1 MHNIILLLVF
11 GILGYLFYESSSF
24 LGACSG
30 IAIFLYGVMCLKNGF
45 GNFSTFIER
54 VLKKWA
60 NTATKS
66 LIFGAV
72 STMIMQSSGL
82 VSVLA
87 ISFLSA
93 GFITLG
99 QGIGI
104 IFGANLGTTIVA
116 WVIAIAGVKFDIS
129 SITMPLLV
137 FGVILN
143 LQNSKTSKA
152 FGSILC
158 GIGFFFLGISLVK
171 SGFNELK
178 DIVDIAQYGQMGGIL
193 GVSLFVLVGIVLTVI
208 MQSSN
213 ASLLVAIT
221 ILAAGQMSYEN
232 ALGFAIGSNIGST
245 VMAIIGS
252 IGANITGKRLA
263 AAHLLF
269 NSVTAL
275 VAVAFLHQMI
285 YIVRL
290 FCDAVGIASD
300 DYILQLTAFHTLF
313 NIVGIALM
321 MPFIEKMVWLLE
333 KFIVDKKEKDYEPIY
348 LNYSIVE
355 YPDTAIEALK
365 NEMEH
370 LYDNC
375 FMVLTYAIGFTRKE
389 IHSNTPFRE
398 IIARKKLYR
407 REVDFD
413 NFYKKNIKYLFDKI
427 FDFATIAQTHTN
439 DKEQMHEIAHI
450 KNAARRAVES
460 IHQLKML
467 YRNFKDATQTTN
479 EALKELYNEMRID
492 LAELL
497 RSIENLEKSSEEN
510 IQLILASIRK
520 GSALLDQ
527 ADDNAINKIEKLI
540 LENKISATNVS
551 SILNDIDTANK
562 VSKDLL
568 AMTQHLYAAYYTP
581 DPTANPKA

>member
-1 MHNIILLLVF
+1 MRNIILLLVF

-24 LGACSG
+24 LGASSG
-30 IAIFLYGVMCLKNGF
+30 IAIFLFGVMCLKNGF
-45 GNFSTFIER
+45 SNFSTFIER

-60 NTATKS
+60 NTASKS
-66 LIFGAV
+66 LIFGAI

-143 LQNSKTSKA
+143 FQSSKTARA

-171 SGFNELK
+171 SGFNDLK
-178 DIVDIAQYGQMGGIL
+178 DIIDIAQYGQMPGIM
-193 GVSLFVLVGIVLTVI
+193 GVALFVLVGIILTVV

-252 IGANITGKRLA
+252 IGTTIAGKRLA

-275 VAVAFLHQMI
+275 VAVIFLHQMI
-285 YIVRL
+285 LVVKF
-290 FCDAVGIASD
+290 FCNEVGIASN

-313 NIVGIALM
+313 NLVGIALM
-321 MPFIEKMVWLLE
+321 MPFIGKMVQFLE
-333 KFIVDKKEKDYEPIY
+333 KVIVDKKAKEYEPIY
-348 LNYSIVE
+348 LNDSIVE
-355 YPDTAIEALK
+355 YPDTAIEALR

-375 FMVLTYAIGFTRKE
+375 FLVLTYALGFTRKE

-398 IIARKKLYR
+398 IIAKKKLYR
-407 REVDFD
+407 RDVDFD
-413 NFYKKNIKYLFDKI
+413 NFYQKNIKYLFDKM
-427 FDFATIAQTHTN
+427 FDFATIAQTHIH
-439 DKEQMHEIAHI
+439 DKEQMNEIVHI

-460 IHQLKML
+460 VHQLKML
-467 YRNFKDATQTTN
+467 YRNLKSATQTSN
-479 EALKELYNEMRID
+479 GALMELYNEIRID

-497 RSIENLEKSSEEN
+497 RSIENLEKSSDEN

-520 GSALLDQ
+520 VSQQLDQ
-527 ADDNAINKIEKLI
+527 TDDNAINKVEKLI
-540 LENKISATNVS
+540 LDNKIHATNVS

-562 VSKDLL
+562 ISKDLL
-568 AMTQHLYAAYYTP
+568 VMTQHLYTEQYAP
-581 DPTANPKA
+581 IN

>member
-1 MHNIILLLVF
+1 MRNIILLLVF

-24 LGACSG
+24 LGASSG
-30 IAIFLYGVMCLKNGF
+30 IAIFLFGVMCLKNGF
-45 GNFSTFIER
+45 SNFSTFIER

-60 NTATKS
+60 NTASKS
-66 LIFGAV
+66 LIFGAI

-143 LQNSKTSKA
+143 FQSSKTARA

-171 SGFNELK
+171 SGFNDLK
-178 DIVDIAQYGQMGGIL
+178 DIIDIAQYGQMPGIM
-193 GVSLFVLVGIVLTVI
+193 GVALFVLVGIILTVV

-252 IGANITGKRLA
+252 IGTTIAGKRLA

-275 VAVAFLHQMI
+275 VAVIFLHQMI
-285 YIVRL
+285 FVVRF
-290 FCDAVGIASD
+290 FCNEVGIASD

-313 NIVGIALM
+313 NLVGIALM
-321 MPFIEKMVWLLE
+321 MPFIGKMVQFLE
-333 KFIVDKKEKDYEPIY
+333 KVIVDKKAKEYEPIY
-348 LNYSIVE
+348 LNDSIVE
-355 YPDTAIEALK
+355 YPDTAIEALR

-375 FMVLTYAIGFTRKE
+375 FLVLTYALGFTRKE

-398 IIARKKLYR
+398 IIAKKKLYR
-407 REVDFD
+407 RDVDFD
-413 NFYKKNIKYLFDKI
+413 NFYQKNIKYLFDKM
-427 FDFATIAQTHTN
+427 FDFATIAQTHIH
-439 DKEQMHEIAHI
+439 DKEQMNEIVHI

-460 IHQLKML
+460 VHQLKML
-467 YRNFKDATQTTN
+467 YRNLKSATQTSN
-479 EALKELYNEMRID
+479 GALMELYNEIRID

-497 RSIENLEKSSEEN
+497 RSIENLEKSSDEN

-520 GSALLDQ
+520 VSQQLDQ
-527 ADDNAINKIEKLI
+527 TDDNAINKVEKLI
-540 LENKISATNVS
+540 LDNKIHATNVS

-562 VSKDLL
+562 ISKDLL
-568 AMTQHLYAAYYTP
+568 VMTQHLYTEQYAP
-581 DPTANPKA
+581 IN

>member
-1 MHNIILLLVF
+1 MRSIILLLVF
-11 GILGYLFYESSSF
+11 GVLGFLFYESSSF
-24 LGACSG
+24 LEAGSG
-30 IAIFLYGVMCLKNGF
+30 IAIFLYGIMCLKNGF

-66 LIFGAV
+66 LIFGAI

-87 ISFLSA
+87 ISFLAA

-129 SITMPLLV
+129 SVTMPLLV

-143 LQNSKTSKA
+143 LQNSKNAKA

-178 DIVDIAQYGQMGGIL
+178 DIVDIAQYGQISGMK
-193 GVSLFVLVGIVLTVI
+193 GVFLFVFIGIVLTVI

-252 IGANITGKRLA
+252 IGTNIAGKRLA

-269 NSVTAL
+269 NSITAL
-275 VAVAFLHQMI
+275 VAVVFLQQMI
-285 YIVRL
+285 FVVRE
-290 FCDAVGIASD
+290 FCSVVGIAND

-313 NIVGIALM
+313 NIVGIVLM
-321 MPFIEKMVWLLE
+321 MPFIGKMVYFLE
-333 KFIVDKKEKDYEPIY
+333 KFIVDKKAKEYEPMYI
-348 LNYSIVE
+348 NDSIVS
-355 YPDTAIEALK
+355 YPDTAIEALR

-375 FMVLTYAIGFTRKE
+375 FLVLTYSLGFTRKE

-398 IIARKKLYR
+398 IIAHKKLYKK
-407 REVDFD
+407 DIDLD
-413 NFYKKNIKYLFDKI
+413 NLYKISIKNLFDKM
-427 FDFATIAQTHTN
+427 FDFATTAQTYIH
-439 DKEQMHEIAHI
+439 DKEQMNEIAHI

-467 YRNFKDATQTTN
+467 HRN
-479 EALKELYNEMRID
+479 LKEAAQTNNESLAEIYNEIRID
-492 LAELL
+492 LAEVL
-497 RSIENLEKSSEEN
+497 RSIENLEKSSDEN

-527 ADDNAINKIEKLI
+527 EDDNAISKVEKLI
-540 LENKISATNVS
+540 LENKISANNAS

-568 AMTQHLYAAYYTP
+568 AMTQHLYAADYTP
-581 DPTANPKA
+581 ITPA

>member
-1 MHNIILLLVF
+1 MRNIILLLVF

-24 LGACSG
+24 LGASSG
-30 IAIFLYGVMCLKNGF
+30 IAIFLFGVMCLKNGF
-45 GNFSTFIER
+45 SNFSTFIER

-60 NTATKS
+60 NTASKS
-66 LIFGAV
+66 LIFGAI

-104 IFGANLGTTIVA
+104 IFGANVGTTIVA

-143 LQNSKTSKA
+143 FQSSKTARA

-171 SGFNELK
+171 SGFNDLK
-178 DIVDIAQYGQMGGIL
+178 DIIDIAQYGQIPGIK
-193 GVSLFVLVGIVLTVI
+193 GVALFVLVGIILTVV

-252 IGANITGKRLA
+252 IGTTIAGKRLA

-275 VAVAFLHQMI
+275 VAVIFLHQMI
-285 YIVRL
+285 FVVRF
-290 FCDAVGIASD
+290 FCSEVGIASN

-313 NIVGIALM
+313 NLVGIALM
-321 MPFIEKMVWLLE
+321 MPFIGKMVQFLE
-333 KFIVDKKEKDYEPIY
+333 KVIVDKKAKEYEPIY
-348 LNYSIVE
+348 LNDSIVE
-355 YPDTAIEALK
+355 YPDTAIEALR

-375 FMVLTYAIGFTRKE
+375 FLVLTYALGFTRKE

-398 IIARKKLYR
+398 IIAKKKLYR
-407 REVDFD
+407 RDVDFD
-413 NFYKKNIKYLFDKI
+413 NFYQKNIKYLFDKM
-427 FDFATIAQTHTN
+427 FDFATIAQTHIH
-439 DKEQMHEIAHI
+439 DKEQMNEIVHI

-460 IHQLKML
+460 VHQLKML
-467 YRNFKDATQTTN
+467 YRNLKSTTQTSN
-479 EALKELYNEMRID
+479 GALMELYNEIRID

-497 RSIENLEKSSEEN
+497 RSIENLEKSSDEN

-520 GSALLDQ
+520 VSQQLDQ
-527 ADDNAINKIEKLI
+527 TDDNAINKVEKLI
-540 LENKISATNVS
+540 LDNKINATNVS

-562 VSKDLL
+562 ISKDLL
-568 AMTQHLYAAYYTP
+568 VMTQHLYTEQYAP
-581 DPTANPKA
+581 IN

>member
-1 MHNIILLLVF
+1 MRSIILVLVF
-11 GILGYLFYESSSF
+11 GALGFLFYESSSF

-45 GNFSTFIER
+45 NAFSTFIER

-60 NTATKS
+60 NTVTKS

-87 ISFLSA
+87 ISFLAA
-93 GFITLG
+93 GFITLA

-104 IFGANLGTTIVA
+104 IFGANVGTTVVA
-116 WVIAIAGVKFDIS
+116 WVIAGAGVKFDIS

-137 FGVILN
+137 FGVILQ
-143 LQNSKTSKA
+143 LQNSSNCKA
-152 FGSILC
+152 LGSILC
-158 GIGFFFLGISLVK
+158 GVGFFFLGIHFLK
-171 SGFNELK
+171 DGFNELK
-178 DIVDIAQYGQMGGIL
+178 DTVDIAQYGQIGGIG
-193 GVSLFVLVGIVLTVI
+193 GVLLFVLIGMILTVV

-232 ALGFAIGSNIGST
+232 TLGFAIGSNIGST

-252 IGANITGKRLA
+252 LGVNVAGKRLA

-275 VAVAFLHQMI
+275 VAVIFLNQFKDA
-285 YIVRL
+285 VL
-290 FCDAVGIASD
+290 FLCNTVGIASD
-300 DYILQLTAFHTLF
+300 DYILQVSMFHTLF

-321 MPFIEKMVWLLE
+321 MPFVHKMVAFLE
-333 KFIVDKKEKDYEPIY
+333 RIIVDKKAKEYAPKFINEA
-348 LNYSIVE
+348 IVQ
-355 YPDTAIEALK
+355 YPDTAIEALR

-375 FMVLTYAIGFTRKE
+375 FKILAYAIGFNPQQ
-389 IHSNTPFRE
+389 IQSQTPFRD
-398 IIARKKLYR
+398 IIAQKKLYA
-407 REVDFD
+407 EQV
-413 NFYKKNIKYLFDKI
+413 NIEELYKQSAKSLFDAM
-427 FDFATIAQTHTN
+427 FDFATTAQTYIN
-439 DKEQMHEIAHI
+439 ESEQMNEMHHI
-450 KNAARRAVES
+450 KIAARRAVES

-467 YRNFKDATQTTN
+467 HKN
-479 EALKELYNEMRID
+479 LKEVTKSSNQSLVEIYNGIRID

-497 RSIENLEKSSEEN
+497 RSIENLDNSTEEN
-510 IQLILASIRK
+510 IQLILASIAK
-520 GSALLDQ
+520 GSKMLDE
-527 ADDNAINKIEKLI
+527 ADDNAIAKVERLIADKKITAA
-540 LENKISATNVS
+540 NAS
-551 SILNDIDTANK
+551 SILNDIDTTNK
-562 VSKDLL
+562 ISKDLL
-568 AMTQHLYAAYYTP
+568 VMTKHLYAVHIADEAPNT
-581 DPTANPKA
+581 

>member
-1 MHNIILLLVF
+1 MRSIILLFVF
-11 GILGYLFYESSSF
+11 GVLGYLFYESSSF

-45 GNFSTFIER
+45 SNFSTFIER

-66 LIFGAV
+66 LIFGAI

-87 ISFLSA
+87 ISFLAA

-104 IFGANLGTTIVA
+104 IFGANVGTTIVA

-178 DIVDIAQYGQMGGIL
+178 DIVDIAQYGQMTGIL
-193 GVSLFVLVGIVLTVI
+193 GVSLFVFIGIVLTVI

-252 IGANITGKRLA
+252 IGTNITGKRLA

-275 VAVAFLHQMI
+275 VAVVFLHQMI
-285 YIVRL
+285 AVVRL

-321 MPFIEKMVWLLE
+321 MPFIEKMVWFLE
-333 KFIVDKKEKDYEPIY
+333 KFIVDKEAKKYEPIY
-348 LNYSIVE
+348 LNHSIVE
-355 YPDTAIEALK
+355 YPDTAIEALR

-375 FMVLTYAIGFTRKE
+375 FLVLTYALGFTRKE

-398 IIARKKLYR
+398 IIAKKKLYR
-407 REVDFD
+407 RDVDFD
-413 NFYKKNIKYLFDKI
+413 NFYQKNIKYLFDKM
-427 FDFATIAQTHTN
+427 FDFATIAQTHIHEK
-439 DKEQMHEIAHI
+439 DQMSEIAHI
-450 KNAARRAVES
+450 KKAARRAVES

-467 YRNFKDATQTTN
+467 YRNLKEATQTSN
-479 EALKELYNEMRID
+479 EALAEIYNEIRIN
-492 LAELL
+492 LAETL
-497 RSIENLEKSSEEN
+497 RSIENLETISDEKV
-510 IQLILASIRK
+510 QLILASIRK

-527 ADDNAINKIEKLI
+527 ADDNAISKVEKLI
-540 LENKISATNVS
+540 LENKISANNAS

-568 AMTQHLYAAYYTP
+568 VMTQHLYAAYH
-581 DPTANPKA
+581 DEES

>member
-1 MHNIILLLVF
+1 MRNIILLLVF

-24 LGACSG
+24 LGASSG
-30 IAIFLYGVMCLKNGF
+30 IAIFLFGVMCLKNGF
-45 GNFSTFIER
+45 SNFSTFIER

-60 NTATKS
+60 NTASKS
-66 LIFGAV
+66 LIFGAI

-143 LQNSKTSKA
+143 FQSSKTARA

-171 SGFNELK
+171 SGFNDLK
-178 DIVDIAQYGQMGGIL
+178 DIIDIAQYGQMPGIM
-193 GVSLFVLVGIVLTVI
+193 GVALFVLVGIILTVV

-252 IGANITGKRLA
+252 IGTTIAGKRLA

-275 VAVAFLHQMI
+275 VAVIFLHQMI
-285 YIVRL
+285 SVVQF
-290 FCDAVGIASD
+290 FCNEVGIASN

-313 NIVGIALM
+313 NLVGIALM
-321 MPFIEKMVWLLE
+321 MPFIGKMVQFLE
-333 KFIVDKKEKDYEPIY
+333 KVIVDKKAKEYEPIY
-348 LNYSIVE
+348 LNDSIVE
-355 YPDTAIEALK
+355 YPDTAIEALR

-375 FMVLTYAIGFTRKE
+375 FLVLAYALGFTRKE

-398 IIARKKLYR
+398 IIAKKKLYR
-407 REVDFD
+407 RDVDFD
-413 NFYKKNIKYLFDKI
+413 NFYQKNIKYLFDKM
-427 FDFATIAQTHTN
+427 FDFATIAQTHIH
-439 DKEQMHEIAHI
+439 DKEQMNEIVHI

-460 IHQLKML
+460 VHQLKML
-467 YRNFKDATQTTN
+467 YRNLKSATQTSN
-479 EALKELYNEMRID
+479 GALMEFYNEIRID

-497 RSIENLEKSSEEN
+497 RSIENLEKSSDEN

-520 GSALLDQ
+520 VSQQLDQ
-527 ADDNAINKIEKLI
+527 TDDNAINKVEKLI
-540 LENKISATNVS
+540 LDNKIHATNVS

-562 VSKDLL
+562 ISKDLL
-568 AMTQHLYAAYYTP
+568 VMTQHLYTEQYAP
-581 DPTANPKA
+581 IN

>member
-1 MHNIILLLVF
+1 
-11 GILGYLFYESSSF
+11 
-24 LGACSG
+24 
-30 IAIFLYGVMCLKNGF
+30 
-45 GNFSTFIER
+45 
-54 VLKKWA
+54 
-60 NTATKS
+60 
-66 LIFGAV
+66 
-72 STMIMQSSGL
+72 MIMQSSGL

-87 ISFLSA
+87 ISFLAA

-129 SITMPLLV
+129 SVTMPLLV

-143 LQNSKTSKA
+143 LQNSKNAKA

-178 DIVDIAQYGQMGGIL
+178 DIVDIAQYGQISGMK
-193 GVSLFVLVGIVLTVI
+193 GVFLFVFIGIVLTVI

-252 IGANITGKRLA
+252 IGTNIAGKRLA

-269 NSVTAL
+269 NSITAL
-275 VAVAFLHQMI
+275 VAVVFLQQMI
-285 YIVRL
+285 FVVRE
-290 FCDAVGIASD
+290 FCSVVGIAND

-313 NIVGIALM
+313 NIVGIVLM
-321 MPFIEKMVWLLE
+321 MPFIGKMVYFLE
-333 KFIVDKKEKDYEPIY
+333 KFIVDKKSKEYEPMYI
-348 LNYSIVE
+348 NDSIVS
-355 YPDTAIEALK
+355 YPDTAIEALH

-375 FMVLTYAIGFTRKE
+375 FLVLTYSLGFTRKE

-398 IIARKKLYR
+398 IIAHKKLYKK
-407 REVDFD
+407 DIDLD
-413 NFYKKNIKYLFDKI
+413 NLYKISIKNLFDKM
-427 FDFATIAQTHTN
+427 FDFATTAQTYIH
-439 DKEQMHEIAHI
+439 DKEQMNKIAHI

-467 YRNFKDATQTTN
+467 HRN
-479 EALKELYNEMRID
+479 LKEAAQTNNESLAEIYNEIRID
-492 LAELL
+492 LAEVL
-497 RSIENLEKSSEEN
+497 RSIENLEKSSDEN

-527 ADDNAINKIEKLI
+527 EDDNAISKVEKLI
-540 LENKISATNVS
+540 LENKISANNAS

-568 AMTQHLYAAYYTP
+568 AMTQHLYAADYTP
-581 DPTANPKA
+581 ITPA

>member
-1 MHNIILLLVF
+1 MRNIILLLVF

-24 LGACSG
+24 LGASSG
-30 IAIFLYGVMCLKNGF
+30 IAIFLFGVMCLKNGF
-45 GNFSTFIER
+45 SNFSTFIER

-60 NTATKS
+60 NTASKS
-66 LIFGAV
+66 LIFGAI

-104 IFGANLGTTIVA
+104 IFGANVGTTIVA
-116 WVIAIAGVKFDIS
+116 WVIAIAGVKFNIS

-143 LQNSKTSKA
+143 FQSSKTARA

-158 GIGFFFLGISLVK
+158 GIGFFFFGISLVK
-171 SGFNELK
+171 SGFNDLK
-178 DIVDIAQYGQMGGIL
+178 DIIDIAQYGQIPGIK
-193 GVSLFVLVGIVLTVI
+193 GVALFVLVGIILTVV

-252 IGANITGKRLA
+252 IGTTIAGKRLA

-275 VAVAFLHQMI
+275 VAVIFLHQMI
-285 YIVRL
+285 FVVRF
-290 FCDAVGIASD
+290 FCREVGIASN

-313 NIVGIALM
+313 NLVGIALM
-321 MPFIEKMVWLLE
+321 MPFIGKMVQFLE
-333 KFIVDKKEKDYEPIY
+333 KVIVDKKAKEYEPIY
-348 LNYSIVE
+348 LNDSIVE
-355 YPDTAIEALK
+355 YPDTAIEALR

-375 FMVLTYAIGFTRKE
+375 FLVLTYALGFTRKE

-398 IIARKKLYR
+398 IIAKKKLYR
-407 REVDFD
+407 RDVDFD
-413 NFYKKNIKYLFDKI
+413 NFYQKNIKYLFDKM
-427 FDFATIAQTHTN
+427 FDFATIAQTHIH
-439 DKEQMHEIAHI
+439 DKEQMNEIVHI

-460 IHQLKML
+460 VHQLKML
-467 YRNFKDATQTTN
+467 YRNLKSTTQTSN
-479 EALKELYNEMRID
+479 GALMELYNEIRID

-497 RSIENLEKSSEEN
+497 RSIENLEKSSDEN

-520 GSALLDQ
+520 VSQQLDQ
-527 ADDNAINKIEKLI
+527 TDDNAINKVEKLI
-540 LENKISATNVS
+540 LDNKINATNVS

-562 VSKDLL
+562 ISKDLL
-568 AMTQHLYAAYYTP
+568 VMTQHLYTEQYAP
-581 DPTANPKA
+581 IN

>member
-1 MHNIILLLVF
+1 MRSVILLLVF
-11 GILGYLFYESSSF
+11 GVLGYLFYESSSF

-45 GNFSTFIER
+45 SNFSTFIER

-66 LIFGAV
+66 LIFGAI

-104 IFGANLGTTIVA
+104 IFGANVGTTIVA

-129 SITMPLLV
+129 SVTMPLLV

-178 DIVDIAQYGQMGGIL
+178 DIVDIARYGQMSGIL
-193 GVSLFVLVGIVLTVI
+193 GVSLFVLIGIVLTVI

-252 IGANITGKRLA
+252 IGTNITGKRLA

-275 VAVAFLHQMI
+275 VAVVFLHQMI
-285 YIVRL
+285 SVVRL
-290 FCDAVGIASD
+290 FCDVVGIASD

-321 MPFIEKMVWLLE
+321 MPFVEKMVWLLE
-333 KFIVDKKEKDYEPIY
+333 KFIVDKEAKKYEPIY

-355 YPDTAIEALK
+355 YPDTAIEALR

-375 FMVLTYAIGFTRKE
+375 FLVLTYALGFTRKE

-398 IIARKKLYR
+398 IIAKKKLYR
-407 REVDFD
+407 KDVDFD
-413 NFYKKNIKYLFDKI
+413 NFYKKNIKYLFDKM
-427 FDFATIAQTHTN
+427 FDFATIAQTHIHEK
-439 DKEQMHEIAHI
+439 DQMSEIVHI
-450 KNAARRAVES
+450 KKAARRAVES

-467 YRNFKDATQTTN
+467 YRNLKDATQSSN
-479 EALKELYNEMRID
+479 EALAELYNEIRIN
-492 LAELL
+492 LAETL
-497 RSIENLEKSSEEN
+497 RSIENLETISDEKV
-510 IQLILASIRK
+510 QLILASIRK

-527 ADDNAINKIEKLI
+527 ADDNAISKVEKLI
-540 LENKISATNVS
+540 LDNKISANNAS

-568 AMTQHLYAAYYTP
+568 VMTQHLYATYH
-581 DPTANPKA
+581 DEES

>member
-1 MHNIILLLVF
+1 MRNIILLLVF

-24 LGACSG
+24 LGASSG
-30 IAIFLYGVMCLKNGF
+30 IAIFLFGVMCLKNGF
-45 GNFSTFIER
+45 SNFSTFIER

-60 NTATKS
+60 NTASKS
-66 LIFGAV
+66 LIFGAI

-143 LQNSKTSKA
+143 FQSSKTARA

-171 SGFNELK
+171 SGFNDLK
-178 DIVDIAQYGQMGGIL
+178 DIIDIAQYGQMPGIM
-193 GVSLFVLVGIVLTVI
+193 GVALFVLVGIILTVV

-252 IGANITGKRLA
+252 IGTTIAGKRLA

-275 VAVAFLHQMI
+275 VAVIFLHQMI
-285 YIVRL
+285 SVVQF
-290 FCDAVGIASD
+290 FCNEVGIASN

-313 NIVGIALM
+313 NLVGIALM
-321 MPFIEKMVWLLE
+321 MPFIGKMVQFLE
-333 KFIVDKKEKDYEPIY
+333 KVIVDKKAKEYEPIY
-348 LNYSIVE
+348 LNDSIVE
-355 YPDTAIEALK
+355 YPDTAIEALR

-375 FMVLTYAIGFTRKE
+375 FLVLTYALGFTRKE

-398 IIARKKLYR
+398 IIAKKKLYR
-407 REVDFD
+407 RDVDFD
-413 NFYKKNIKYLFDKI
+413 NFYQKNIKYLFDKM
-427 FDFATIAQTHTN
+427 FDFATIAQTHIH
-439 DKEQMHEIAHI
+439 DKEQMNEIVHI

-460 IHQLKML
+460 VHQLKML
-467 YRNFKDATQTTN
+467 YRNLKSATQTSN
-479 EALKELYNEMRID
+479 GALMELYNEIRID

-497 RSIENLEKSSEEN
+497 RSIENLEKSSDEN

-520 GSALLDQ
+520 VSQQLDQ
-527 ADDNAINKIEKLI
+527 TDDNAINKVEKLI
-540 LENKISATNVS
+540 LDNKIHATNVS

-562 VSKDLL
+562 ISKDLL
-568 AMTQHLYAAYYTP
+568 VMTQHLYTEQYAP
-581 DPTANPKA
+581 IN

>member
-1 MHNIILLLVF
+1 MRSIILLLVF
-11 GILGYLFYESSSF
+11 GVLGYLFYESSSF

-45 GNFSTFIER
+45 SNFSTFIER

-66 LIFGAV
+66 LIFGAI

-104 IFGANLGTTIVA
+104 IFGANVGTTIVA

-178 DIVDIAQYGQMGGIL
+178 DIVDIAQYGQMSGIL
-193 GVSLFVLVGIVLTVI
+193 GVSLFVFIGIVLTVI

-252 IGANITGKRLA
+252 IGTNITGKRLA

-275 VAVAFLHQMI
+275 VAVVFLHQMI
-285 YIVRL
+285 SVVRL

-333 KFIVDKKEKDYEPIY
+333 KFIVDKEAKKYEPIY
-348 LNYSIVE
+348 LNHSIVE
-355 YPDTAIEALK
+355 YPDTAIEALR

-375 FMVLTYAIGFTRKE
+375 FLVLTYALGFTRKE

-398 IIARKKLYR
+398 IIAKKKLYR
-407 REVDFD
+407 RDVDFD
-413 NFYKKNIKYLFDKI
+413 NFYQKNIKYLFDKM
-427 FDFATIAQTHTN
+427 FDFATIAQTYIHEK
-439 DKEQMHEIAHI
+439 DQMSEIAHI
-450 KNAARRAVES
+450 KKAARRAVES

-467 YRNFKDATQTTN
+467 YRNLKEATQTSN
-479 EALKELYNEMRID
+479 EALAEIYNEIRIN
-492 LAELL
+492 LAETL
-497 RSIENLEKSSEEN
+497 RSIENLETISDEKV
-510 IQLILASIRK
+510 QLILASIRK

-527 ADDNAINKIEKLI
+527 ADDNAISKVEKLI
-540 LENKISATNVS
+540 LDNKISANNAS

-568 AMTQHLYAAYYTP
+568 VMTQHLYAAYH
-581 DPTANPKA
+581 DEES

>member
-1 MHNIILLLVF
+1 MRSVILLLVF
-11 GILGYLFYESSSF
+11 GVLGYLFYESSSF

-45 GNFSTFIER
+45 SNFSTFIER

-66 LIFGAV
+66 LIFGAI

-104 IFGANLGTTIVA
+104 IFGANVGTTIVA

-129 SITMPLLV
+129 SVTMPLLV

-178 DIVDIAQYGQMGGIL
+178 DIVDIARYGQMSGIL
-193 GVSLFVLVGIVLTVI
+193 GVSLFVLIGIVLTVI

-252 IGANITGKRLA
+252 IGTNITGKRLA
-263 AAHLLF
+263 TAHLLF

-275 VAVAFLHQMI
+275 VAVVFLHQMI
-285 YIVRL
+285 SVVRL
-290 FCDAVGIASD
+290 FCDVVGIASN

-321 MPFIEKMVWLLE
+321 MPFVEKMVWLLE
-333 KFIVDKKEKDYEPIY
+333 KFIVDKEAKKYEPIY

-355 YPDTAIEALK
+355 YPDTAIEALR

-375 FMVLTYAIGFTRKE
+375 FLVLTYALGFTRKE

-398 IIARKKLYR
+398 IIAKKKLYR
-407 REVDFD
+407 KDVDFD
-413 NFYKKNIKYLFDKI
+413 NFYKKNIKYLFDKM
-427 FDFATIAQTHTN
+427 FDFATIAQTHIHEK
-439 DKEQMHEIAHI
+439 DQMSEIVHI
-450 KNAARRAVES
+450 KKAARRAVES

-467 YRNFKDATQTTN
+467 YRNLKDATQSSN
-479 EALKELYNEMRID
+479 EALAELYNEIRIN
-492 LAELL
+492 LAETL
-497 RSIENLEKSSEEN
+497 RSIENLETISDEKV
-510 IQLILASIRK
+510 QLILASIRK

-527 ADDNAINKIEKLI
+527 ADDNAISKVEKLI
-540 LENKISATNVS
+540 LDNKISANNAS

-568 AMTQHLYAAYYTP
+568 VMTQHLYATYH
-581 DPTANPKA
+581 DEES

>member
-1 MHNIILLLVF
+1 MRNIILLLVF

-24 LGACSG
+24 LGASSG
-30 IAIFLYGVMCLKNGF
+30 IAIFLFGVMCLKNGF
-45 GNFSTFIER
+45 SNFSTFIER

-60 NTATKS
+60 NTASKS
-66 LIFGAV
+66 LIFGAI

-143 LQNSKTSKA
+143 FQSSKTARA

-171 SGFNELK
+171 SGFNDLK
-178 DIVDIAQYGQMGGIL
+178 DIIDIAQYGQMPGIM
-193 GVSLFVLVGIVLTVI
+193 GVALFVLVGIILTVV

-252 IGANITGKRLA
+252 IGTTIAGKRLA

-275 VAVAFLHQMI
+275 VAVIFLHQMI
-285 YIVRL
+285 FVVRF
-290 FCDAVGIASD
+290 FCNEVGIASD

-313 NIVGIALM
+313 NLVGIALM
-321 MPFIEKMVWLLE
+321 MPFIGKMVQFLE
-333 KFIVDKKEKDYEPIY
+333 KVIVDKKAKEYEPIY
-348 LNYSIVE
+348 LNDSIVE
-355 YPDTAIEALK
+355 YPDTAIEALR

-375 FMVLTYAIGFTRKE
+375 FLVLTYALGFTRKE

-398 IIARKKLYR
+398 IIAKKKLYR
-407 REVDFD
+407 RDVDFD
-413 NFYKKNIKYLFDKI
+413 NFYQKNIKYLFDKM
-427 FDFATIAQTHTN
+427 FDFATIAQTHIH
-439 DKEQMHEIAHI
+439 DKEQMNEIVHI

-460 IHQLKML
+460 VHQLKML
-467 YRNFKDATQTTN
+467 YRNLKSATQTSN
-479 EALKELYNEMRID
+479 GALMELYNEIRID

-497 RSIENLEKSSEEN
+497 RSIENLEKSSDEN

-520 GSALLDQ
+520 VSQQLDKT
-527 ADDNAINKIEKLI
+527 DDNAINKVEKLI
-540 LENKISATNVS
+540 LDNKIHATNVS

-562 VSKDLL
+562 ISKDLL
-568 AMTQHLYAAYYTP
+568 VMTQHLYTEQYAP
-581 DPTANPKA
+581 IN

>member
-1 MHNIILLLVF
+1 MRNIILLLVF

-24 LGACSG
+24 LGASSG
-30 IAIFLYGVMCLKNGF
+30 IAIFLFGVMCLKNGF
-45 GNFSTFIER
+45 SNFSTFIER

-60 NTATKS
+60 NTASKS
-66 LIFGAV
+66 LIFGAI

-143 LQNSKTSKA
+143 FQSSKTARA

-171 SGFNELK
+171 SGFNDLK
-178 DIVDIAQYGQMGGIL
+178 DIIDIAQYEQMPGIM
-193 GVSLFVLVGIVLTVI
+193 GVALFVLVGIILTVV

-252 IGANITGKRLA
+252 IGTTIAGKRLA

-275 VAVAFLHQMI
+275 VAVIFLHQMI
-285 YIVRL
+285 FVVRF
-290 FCDAVGIASD
+290 FCNEVGIASD

-313 NIVGIALM
+313 NLVGIALM
-321 MPFIEKMVWLLE
+321 MPFIGKMVQFLE
-333 KFIVDKKEKDYEPIY
+333 KVIVDKKAKEYEPIY
-348 LNYSIVE
+348 LNDSIVE
-355 YPDTAIEALK
+355 YPDTAIEALR

-375 FMVLTYAIGFTRKE
+375 FLVLTYALGFTRKE

-398 IIARKKLYR
+398 IIAKKKLYR
-407 REVDFD
+407 RDVDFD
-413 NFYKKNIKYLFDKI
+413 NFYQKNIKYLFDKM
-427 FDFATIAQTHTN
+427 FDFATIAQTHIH
-439 DKEQMHEIAHI
+439 DKEQMNEIVHI

-460 IHQLKML
+460 VHQLKML
-467 YRNFKDATQTTN
+467 YRNLKSATQTSN
-479 EALKELYNEMRID
+479 GALMELYNEIRID

-497 RSIENLEKSSEEN
+497 RSIENLEKSSDEN

-520 GSALLDQ
+520 VSQQLDQ
-527 ADDNAINKIEKLI
+527 TDDNAINKVEKLI
-540 LENKISATNVS
+540 LDNKIHATNVS

-562 VSKDLL
+562 ISKDLL
-568 AMTQHLYAAYYTP
+568 VMTQHLYTEQYAP
-581 DPTANPKA
+581 IN

>member
-1 MHNIILLLVF
+1 MRSVILLLVF
-11 GILGYLFYESSSF
+11 GVLGYLFYESSSF

-45 GNFSTFIER
+45 SNFSTFIER

-66 LIFGAV
+66 LIFGAI

-104 IFGANLGTTIVA
+104 IFGANVGTTIVA

-129 SITMPLLV
+129 SVTMPLLV

-178 DIVDIAQYGQMGGIL
+178 DIVDIARYGQMSGIL
-193 GVSLFVLVGIVLTVI
+193 GVSLFVLIGIVLTVI

-252 IGANITGKRLA
+252 IGTNITGKRLA

-275 VAVAFLHQMI
+275 VAVVFLHQMI
-285 YIVRL
+285 SVVRL
-290 FCDAVGIASD
+290 FCDVVGIASD

-321 MPFIEKMVWLLE
+321 MPFVEKMVWLLE
-333 KFIVDKKEKDYEPIY
+333 KFIVDKEAKKYEPIY

-355 YPDTAIEALK
+355 YPDTAIEALR

-375 FMVLTYAIGFTRKE
+375 FLVLTYALGFTRKE
-389 IHSNTPFRE
+389 IHSNTSFRE
-398 IIARKKLYR
+398 IIAKKKLYR
-407 REVDFD
+407 KDVDFD
-413 NFYKKNIKYLFDKI
+413 NFYKKNIKYLFDKM
-427 FDFATIAQTHTN
+427 FDFATIAQTHIHEK
-439 DKEQMHEIAHI
+439 DQMSEIVHI
-450 KNAARRAVES
+450 KKAARRAVES

-467 YRNFKDATQTTN
+467 YRNLKDATQSSN
-479 EALKELYNEMRID
+479 EALAELYNEIRIN
-492 LAELL
+492 LAETL
-497 RSIENLEKSSEEN
+497 RSIENLETISDEKV
-510 IQLILASIRK
+510 QLILASIRK

-527 ADDNAINKIEKLI
+527 ADDNAISKVEKLI
-540 LENKISATNVS
+540 LDNKISANNAS

-568 AMTQHLYAAYYTP
+568 VMTQHLYATYH
-581 DPTANPKA
+581 DEES

>member
-1 MHNIILLLVF
+1 MRNIILLLVF

-24 LGACSG
+24 LGASSG
-30 IAIFLYGVMCLKNGF
+30 IAIFLFGVMCLKNGF
-45 GNFSTFIER
+45 SNFSTFIER

-60 NTATKS
+60 NTASKS
-66 LIFGAV
+66 LIFGAI

-143 LQNSKTSKA
+143 FQSSKTARA

-171 SGFNELK
+171 SGFNDLK
-178 DIVDIAQYGQMGGIL
+178 DIIDIAQYGQMPGIM
-193 GVSLFVLVGIVLTVI
+193 GVALFVLVGIILTVV

-252 IGANITGKRLA
+252 IGTTIAGKRLA

-275 VAVAFLHQMI
+275 VAVIFLHQMI
-285 YIVRL
+285 LVVKF
-290 FCDAVGIASD
+290 FCNEVGIASD

-313 NIVGIALM
+313 NLVGIALM
-321 MPFIEKMVWLLE
+321 MPFIGKMVQFLE
-333 KFIVDKKEKDYEPIY
+333 KVIVDKKAKEYEPIY
-348 LNYSIVE
+348 LNDSIVE
-355 YPDTAIEALK
+355 YPDTAIEALR

-375 FMVLTYAIGFTRKE
+375 FLVLTYALGFTRKE

-398 IIARKKLYR
+398 IIAKKKLYR
-407 REVDFD
+407 RDVDFD
-413 NFYKKNIKYLFDKI
+413 NFYQKNIKYLFDKM
-427 FDFATIAQTHTN
+427 FDFATIAQTHIH
-439 DKEQMHEIAHI
+439 DKEQMNEIVHI

-460 IHQLKML
+460 VHQLKML
-467 YRNFKDATQTTN
+467 YRNLKSATQTSN
-479 EALKELYNEMRID
+479 GALMELYNEIRID

-497 RSIENLEKSSEEN
+497 RSIENLEKSSDEN

-520 GSALLDQ
+520 VSQQLDQ
-527 ADDNAINKIEKLI
+527 TDDNAINKVEKLI
-540 LENKISATNVS
+540 LDNKIHATNVS

-562 VSKDLL
+562 ISKDLL
-568 AMTQHLYAAYYTP
+568 VMTQHLYTEQYAP
-581 DPTANPKA
+581 IN

>member
-1 MHNIILLLVF
+1 MRSVILLLVF
-11 GILGYLFYESSSF
+11 GVLGYLFYESSSF

-45 GNFSTFIER
+45 SNFSTFIER

-66 LIFGAV
+66 LIFGAI

-104 IFGANLGTTIVA
+104 IFGANVGTTIVA

-129 SITMPLLV
+129 SVTMPLLV

-178 DIVDIAQYGQMGGIL
+178 DIVDIARYGQMSGIL
-193 GVSLFVLVGIVLTVI
+193 GVSLFVLIGIVLTVI

-252 IGANITGKRLA
+252 IGTNITGKRLA

-275 VAVAFLHQMI
+275 VAVVFLHQMI
-285 YIVRL
+285 SVVRL
-290 FCDAVGIASD
+290 FCDVVGIASN

-321 MPFIEKMVWLLE
+321 MPFVEKMVWLLE
-333 KFIVDKKEKDYEPIY
+333 KFIVDKEAKKYEPIY

-355 YPDTAIEALK
+355 YPDTAIEALR

-375 FMVLTYAIGFTRKE
+375 FLVLTYALGFTRKE

-398 IIARKKLYR
+398 IIAKKKLYR
-407 REVDFD
+407 KDVDFD
-413 NFYKKNIKYLFDKI
+413 NFYKKNIKYLFDKM
-427 FDFATIAQTHTN
+427 FDFATIAQTHIHEK
-439 DKEQMHEIAHI
+439 DQMSEIVHI
-450 KNAARRAVES
+450 KKAARRAVES

-467 YRNFKDATQTTN
+467 YRNLKDATQSSN
-479 EALKELYNEMRID
+479 EALAELYNEIRIN
-492 LAELL
+492 LAETL
-497 RSIENLEKSSEEN
+497 RSIENLETISDEKV
-510 IQLILASIRK
+510 QLILASIRK

-527 ADDNAINKIEKLI
+527 ADDNAISKVEKLI
-540 LENKISATNVS
+540 LDNKISANNAS

-568 AMTQHLYAAYYTP
+568 VMTQHLYATYH
-581 DPTANPKA
+581 DEES

>member
-1 MHNIILLLVF
+1 MRSVILLLVF
-11 GILGYLFYESSSF
+11 GVLGYLFYESSSF

-45 GNFSTFIER
+45 SNFSTFIER

-66 LIFGAV
+66 LIFGAI

-104 IFGANLGTTIVA
+104 IFGANVGTTIVA

-129 SITMPLLV
+129 SVTMPLLV

-152 FGSILC
+152 FASILC

-178 DIVDIAQYGQMGGIL
+178 DIVDIARYGQMSGIL
-193 GVSLFVLVGIVLTVI
+193 GVSLFVLIGIVLTVI

-252 IGANITGKRLA
+252 IGTNITGKRLA

-275 VAVAFLHQMI
+275 VAVVFLHQMI
-285 YIVRL
+285 SVVRL
-290 FCDAVGIASD
+290 FCDVVGIASD

-321 MPFIEKMVWLLE
+321 MPFVEKMVWLLE
-333 KFIVDKKEKDYEPIY
+333 KFIVDKEAKKYEPIY

-355 YPDTAIEALK
+355 YPDTAIEALR

-375 FMVLTYAIGFTRKE
+375 FLVLTYALGFTRKE
-389 IHSNTPFRE
+389 IHSNTSFRE
-398 IIARKKLYR
+398 IIAKKKLYR
-407 REVDFD
+407 KDVDFD
-413 NFYKKNIKYLFDKI
+413 NFYKKNIKYLFDKM
-427 FDFATIAQTHTN
+427 FDFATIAQTHIHEK
-439 DKEQMHEIAHI
+439 DQMSEIVHI
-450 KNAARRAVES
+450 KKAARRAVES

-467 YRNFKDATQTTN
+467 YRNLKDATQSSN
-479 EALKELYNEMRID
+479 EALAELYNEIRIN
-492 LAELL
+492 LAETL
-497 RSIENLEKSSEEN
+497 RSIENLETISDEKV
-510 IQLILASIRK
+510 QLILASIRK

-527 ADDNAINKIEKLI
+527 ADDNAISKVEKLI
-540 LENKISATNVS
+540 LDNKISANNAS

-568 AMTQHLYAAYYTP
+568 VMTQHLYATYH
-581 DPTANPKA
+581 DEES